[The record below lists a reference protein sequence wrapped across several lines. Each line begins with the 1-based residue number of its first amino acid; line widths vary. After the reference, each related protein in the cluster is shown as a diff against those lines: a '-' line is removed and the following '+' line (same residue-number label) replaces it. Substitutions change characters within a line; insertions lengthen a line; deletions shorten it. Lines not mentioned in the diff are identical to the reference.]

1 MLDTLI
7 FIFLLFYPKYWS
19 EVLVIHGFVSLLAIV
34 LIKKMPE
41 IFKGVPIYLI
51 FFMPALGGVLVF
63 IINLSLSYFMRDGMV
78 LSDYEL
84 LIEFKN
90 NLNFKEKINYNKEV
104 RTMSFLD
111 MLDALGTEEKKQ
123 LIIDSEIFEYQG
135 KIKLLQKGLSDADRE
150 IQHYSATLLN
160 DKENDYTNKI
170 NYLRE
175 EYNIQKDEFAL
186 ENLSKAYKQYIMS
199 GLISGEV
206 LYIFNGEF
214 IETLEMALNME
225 KDNLRILDDLVK
237 AYVRNNDFINA
248 EKTNQRLLKKYPD
261 NPEGVLNRLNISFE
275 KDSLSQFDTLIEGLT
290 EKEIKSSKSIE
301 KLVSFWIRKE
311 EII

>member
-1 MLDTLI
+1 MLDILI
-7 FIFLLFYPKYWS
+7 FIFLLLYPKYWR
-19 EVLVIHGFVSLLAIV
+19 EVLVIHAFASLLANV
-34 LIKKMPE
+34 LIKKITE
-41 IFKGVPIYLI
+41 IFEGIPLYLI

-63 IINLSLSYFMRDGMV
+63 ILYFSLSYFMRDSIV

-84 LIEFKN
+84 LIEFEN

-111 MLDALGTEEKKQ
+111 MLDALESEEKKQ
-123 LIIDSEIFEYQG
+123 LIIDSEIFEYKG
-135 KIKLLQKGLSDADRE
+135 KIKLLQKGLSDEDRE

-160 DKENDYTNKI
+160 DKENEYTNKI

-175 EYNIQKDEFAL
+175 EYNIQKDKFAL
-186 ENLSKAYKQYIMS
+186 ENLSKAYKQYITS

-214 IETLEMALNME
+214 IETLEISLNIE
-225 KDNLRILDDLVK
+225 KDNLYILDDLVK
-237 AYVRNNDFINA
+237 AYIRNNDFINA
-248 EKTNQRLLKKYPD
+248 EKTNLRLLEKYPD
-261 NPEGVLNRLNISFE
+261 NPEGLLNRLNISFE
-275 KDSLSQFDTLIEGLT
+275 KDSLSQFYILIQGLT